1 MRGLID
7 NSVNLGGKQTIA
19 GEKKFLL
26 PVTADNSTVFLLKN
40 IAFGE
45 VSTGGSTGNK
55 TATFIRP
62 FKSSVE
68 TVVASY
74 VGTGT
79 PNGNTP
85 PPYCPFM
92 DDNKRGYILLGNA
105 SANIVLYRNRR
116 IKNAWVN

>member
-85 PPYCPFM
+85 PLIVRSWTTTSAVIYCSATQAQTLS
-92 DDNKRGYILLGNA
+92 YIAIGE
-105 SANIVLYRNRR
+105 
-116 IKNAWVN
+116 